1 MKTEVIL
8 PIIVYS
14 VVAIL
19 CLVGLVARHSGKEI
33 FTKKLLAYTL
43 GIIAVAGG
51 LGAIMFRVG
60 SLVLA
65 FYLIEALALMLGIV
79 HVVLSRKLFSF
90 LPTGGFWSE
99 LLLAAF
105 AVLLIGA
112 SFSAMFGWLTP
123 SGLPASLLVTGLV
136 PFLIPVLVL
145 YALYAWNA
153 IPLKIYKKWFY
164 PVERPVPLV
173 ELDNTLRL
181 NFLVTKRPDAP
192 VSNRFTV
199 TLPADRT
206 LDELFQFM
214 IYSHN
219 HEEDPEHPIL
229 YHEDNT
235 EGTLLGWIFYRESWG
250 GWVKTYF
257 DPSLSLL
264 RNGLKPEDTIIARSF
279 SN

>member
-1 MKTEVIL
+1 MKTDVIL
-8 PIIVYS
+8 TIVVY
-14 VVAIL
+14 VVLAVF
-19 CLVGLVARHSGKEI
+19 CLIGLVARHSAKEV
-33 FTKKLLAYTL
+33 FTKKLLLYSVGAL
-43 GIIAVAGG
+43 VVAAG
-51 LGAIMFRVG
+51 LGALFARSE
-60 SLVLA
+60 SLVSA
-65 FYLIEALALMLGIV
+65 FYWIEGLALALGIL
-79 HVVLSRKLFSF
+79 HLLASRKL
-90 LPTGGFWSE
+90 LPVLTAGGFWSE
-99 LLLAAF
+99 LLLAG
-105 AVLLIGA
+105 AVLFLLAGA
-112 SFSAMFGWLTP
+112 F
-123 SGLPASLLVTGLV
+123 TGLFRGMQPTDKPMPALV
-136 PFLIPVLVL
+136 AGFLPFILPLLCL
-145 YALYAWNA
+145 YAYEAWLA
-153 IPLKIYKKWFY
+153 IPPRIYSKWFY
-164 PVERPVPLV
+164 PINRPVPLV

-181 NFLVTKRPDAP
+181 NFMVTKRPNAP

-219 HEEDPEHPIL
+219 NEEDPEHPIL

-264 RNGLKPEDTIIARSF
+264 RNGLKPDDTIIARSF